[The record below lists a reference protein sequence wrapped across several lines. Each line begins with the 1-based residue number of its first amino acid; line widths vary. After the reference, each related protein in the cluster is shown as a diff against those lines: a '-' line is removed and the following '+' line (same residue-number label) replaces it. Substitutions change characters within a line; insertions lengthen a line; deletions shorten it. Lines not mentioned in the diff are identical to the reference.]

1 MGRIAENVYLGTQ
14 DGAILGSNTS
24 FFEVQFPLQKEVMLG
39 PYKFFRSQSRGSPK
53 VT

>member
-24 FFEVQFPLQKEVMLG
+24 FFGVRFPLQKEVMLG
-39 PYKFFRSQSRGSPK
+39 PYKFFISHSRGGPK
-53 VT
+53 VI